1 MPNSPKSTH
10 KNTGAGG
17 SQSSSYEQ
25 KKDAQDVVSLV
36 DDLLKKAVKSDAS
49 DVHFEPTGAE
59 LVVKF
64 RLDGVLSTVETL
76 PKSISDNVIARLK
89 VLGGLLTYRSDIPQE
104 GRIEIGSMLSD
115 KTQES
120 RHKTQD
126 SSGLRSGVWSLG
138 SGSQNDRVI
147 DQRLAV
153 FPTIHGQRAVVRLFY
168 SNIELMELAQLGFSR
183 DIYTALKKIAA
194 KNQGVL
200 LLTGPAGSGKSTTLA
215 ALLRHILKT
224 FTGRSVVTL
233 EDPVEIRIDG
243 ATQVQITP
251 HGQMTFPTALR
262 SLLRQDPQ
270 VLMIGEIR
278 DAETARIVIEAGLTG
293 HLLMS
298 TMHSGTPA
306 GALLRLLEMGIEPYQ
321 VTSSVSAVLNQRL
334 VRKLCSKCKRAEP
347 QTSVRGKDRGQTPA
361 FEAVGCDDC
370 FNTGY
375 KGRVLIA
382 EMVQLDSQLRK
393 AILAKADLDELERIL
408 ESKGHTNMLT
418 DGERLVS
425 DGITTQEEL
434 NKVCGIVLDDS

>member
-1 MPNSPKSTH
+1 MGKKNAFLDNVLGYRYVLVFVTKGWKMPNSQESNC
-10 KNTGAGG
+10 KNMDV
-17 SQSSSYEQ
+17 SDSKNSSYEQ
-25 KKDAQDVVSLV
+25 KTDAQDVVSLV
-36 DDLLKKAVKSDAS
+36 EDLLKKAVKSGAS

-59 LVVKF
+59 LAVKF

-76 PKSISDNVIARLK
+76 PRSLSDNVIARLK
-89 VLGGLLTYRSDIPQE
+89 VLGGLLTYRNDIPQE
-104 GRIEIGSMLSD
+104 GRIEISG
-115 KTQES
+115 
-120 RHKTQD
+120 TQD
-126 SSGLRSGVWSLG
+126 
-138 SGSQNDRVI
+138 DRI
-147 DQRLAV
+147 MDQRLAV

-168 SNIELMELAQLGFSR
+168 KNIELTELAQLGFSKHT
-183 DIYTALKKIAA
+183 YAALKKIAA

-215 ALLRHILKT
+215 ALLRHILKS
-224 FTGRSVVTL
+224 FAGRSVVTL

-251 HGQMTFPTALR
+251 HGQMTFPLGLR

-278 DAETARIVIEAGLTG
+278 DAETARIAIEAGLTG

-298 TMHSGTPA
+298 TMHSGSPA
-306 GALLRLLEMGIEPYQ
+306 GAFLRLLEMGIEPYQ

-334 VRKLCSKCKRAEP
+334 VRKLCTKCRRKIE
-347 QTSVRGKDRGQTPA
+347 TGA
-361 FEAVGCDDC
+361 FEATGCDNC

-393 AILAKADLDELERIL
+393 AILAKADLEELEAL
-408 ESKGHTNMLT
+408 LMCKGHTSMLA
-418 DGERLVS
+418 DGERLIS
-425 DGITTQEEL
+425 EGITTQAEL
-434 NKVCGIVLDDS
+434 NKVCGIVSDDS

>member
-1 MPNSPKSTH
+1 MATSNH
-10 KNTGAGG
+10 KNG
-17 SQSSSYEQ
+17 SSNQ

-36 DDLLKKAVKSDAS
+36 DELLKKAVKSGAS
-49 DVHFEPTGAE
+49 DVHFEPTGAG
-59 LVVKF
+59 LIVKF
-64 RLDGVLSTVETL
+64 RLDGVLNTVEEL
-76 PKSISDNVIARLK
+76 PRSLSDNVIARLK
-89 VLGGLLTYRSDIPQE
+89 VLGGLLTYRNDIPQE
-104 GRIEIGSMLSD
+104 GRIEIS
-115 KTQES
+115 KS
-120 RHKTQD
+120 RD
-126 SSGLRSGVWSLG
+126 ER
-138 SGSQNDRVI
+138 I
-147 DQRLAV
+147 MDQRLAV

-168 SNIELMELAQLGFSR
+168 SNIELMDLGQLGFSK
-183 DIYTALKKIAA
+183 DIYKALKIITD

-215 ALLRHILKT
+215 ALLRHILKS
-224 FTGRSVVTL
+224 FPGKSIVTL
-233 EDPVEIRIDG
+233 EDPVEIMIEG

-251 HGQMTFPTALR
+251 HGQMTFPTGLR

-278 DAETARIVIEAGLTG
+278 DAETAKIGIEAGLTG

-306 GALLRLLEMGIEPYQ
+306 GAFLRLLEMGIEPYQ

-334 VRKLCSKCKRAEP
+334 VRKLCEQCKRKIEK
-347 QTSVRGKDRGQTPA
+347 TGL
-361 FEAVGCDDC
+361 FEAGGCDAC

-393 AILAKADLDELERIL
+393 AILAKADLEELEAL
-408 ESKGHTNMLT
+408 LMCKGHTSMLA

-425 DGITTQEEL
+425 EGITTQEEL
-434 NKVCGIVLDDS
+434 NKVCGIASDDS

>member
-1 MPNSPKSTH
+1 MQNSSKSNCINMDISNCN
-10 KNTGAGG
+10 K
-17 SQSSSYEQ
+17 SSYGKHENAN
-25 KKDAQDVVSLV
+25 DIVSLV
-36 DDLLKKAVKSDAS
+36 NDLLTKAVECSAS

-59 LVVKF
+59 LAIKF
-64 RLDGVLSTVETL
+64 RLDGVLSTIEKL
-76 PKSISDNVIARLK
+76 PGTISDNVIARLK
-89 VLGGLLTYRSDIPQE
+89 VLGGLLTYRNDIPQE
-104 GRIEIGSMLSD
+104 GRIEITKNQGAKIM
-115 KTQES
+115 
-120 RHKTQD
+120 
-126 SSGLRSGVWSLG
+126 
-138 SGSQNDRVI
+138 

-168 SNIELMELAQLGFSR
+168 NNAELMELDQLGFSKPL
-183 DIYTALKKIAA
+183 YTGLKNITA

-215 ALLRHILKT
+215 ALLRHILK
-224 FTGRSVVTL
+224 FYAGKSVVTL

-251 HGQMTFPTALR
+251 HGEMTFPTALR

-278 DAETARIVIEAGLTG
+278 DAETAKIAIEAGLTG

-298 TMHSGTPA
+298 TMHSGSPA

-321 VTSSVSAVLNQRL
+321 VTSSISAVLNQRL
-334 VRKLCSKCKRAEP
+334 VRKLCRKCMQKVESTNSFKA
-347 QTSVRGKDRGQTPA
+347 T
-361 FEAVGCDDC
+361 GCDDC

-393 AILAKADLDELERIL
+393 AILAKADLDELENIL
-408 ESKGHTNMLT
+408 KDRGHTTMLF
-418 DGERLVS
+418 DGKRLVN
-425 DGITTQEEL
+425 DGITTAEEL
-434 NKVCGIVLDDS
+434 NMVCGVLQDDSSAD